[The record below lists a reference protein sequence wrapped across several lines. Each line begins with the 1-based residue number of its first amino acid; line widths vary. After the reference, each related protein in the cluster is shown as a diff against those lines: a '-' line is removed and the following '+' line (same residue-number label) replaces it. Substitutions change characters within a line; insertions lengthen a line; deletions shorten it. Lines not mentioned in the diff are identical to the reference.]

1 MGVLRL
7 LRPRGSFPLGRP
19 TWPGGVPR
27 PPAARRTGVHYDTSW
42 ARRYPARLAR
52 ALLLDGVTRP
62 FIAGLASPDVDGL
75 DRIEALA
82 APVIFAANHNSHV
95 DTPLVIT
102 SLPERFRHRTAV
114 AAGADYFFDRRWKGA
129 LWALTINAIPIERAR
144 VSPQSTKLAISLL
157 EKGWSLVIFP
167 EGGRSPDGWGQSH
180 RAGAAYLSLRTAAPV
195 VPVHLH
201 GTRRILKK
209 GGKGVRPSTTE
220 VTFGRPLR
228 PAEGESASDFAARIE
243 LQIAVLADE
252 RNDGL
257 WASRRRAAEGTT
269 PALTGPPVTGWRR
282 TWALDENRRRTGEA
296 KPWPPG
302 TGDSRNSLS
311 R

>member
-1 MGVLRL
+1 MGALRL
-7 LRPRGSFPLGRP
+7 LRPRGRFPLGAP
-19 TWPGGVPR
+19 SWPGGVPR
-27 PPAARRTGVHYDTSW
+27 PPVEKRTGVHYDTTW

-62 FIAGLASPDVDGL
+62 LIHGLASPQVDGL
-75 DRIEALA
+75 DRIESLS
-82 APVIFAANHNSHV
+82 APAIFAANHSSHV
-95 DTPLVIT
+95 DTPLVLT

-114 AAGADYFFDRRWKGA
+114 AAGADYFFDRRWKGG

-144 VSPQSTKLAISLL
+144 VSPQSTKLAVALL
-157 EKGWSLVIFP
+157 ERGWSLVIFP

-180 RAGAAYLSLRTAAPV
+180 RAGAAYLAVRTGAPV

-209 GGKGVRPSTTE
+209 GGKGLRPSATD
-220 VTFGRPLR
+220 VTFGRPLT
-228 PAEGESASDFAARIE
+228 AGDGESAHDFAARIE
-243 LQIAVLADE
+243 RQIAVLADE
-252 RNDGL
+252 RADGY
-257 WASRRRAAEGTT
+257 WASRRRAAEGAT

-282 TWALDENRRRTGEA
+282 TWALDENRRGTGGA

-302 TGDSRNSLS
+302 SGARS
-311 R
+311 